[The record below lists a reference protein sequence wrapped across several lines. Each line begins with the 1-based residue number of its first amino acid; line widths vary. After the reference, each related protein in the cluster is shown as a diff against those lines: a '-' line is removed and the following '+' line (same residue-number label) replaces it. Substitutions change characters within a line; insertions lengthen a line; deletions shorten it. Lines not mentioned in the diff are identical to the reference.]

1 MHLAAWRVPPAA
13 AAGVPALPP
22 SSPALAAQLLTPLAA
37 RRCPGQLAE
46 DPASAAHALTTTG
59 RHRSRRQQRRGG
71 GGSGGTC
78 TALPPLLPSLEEP
91 EESYVRLQAPE
102 GGAEIHLFGVIH
114 GGNES
119 EVAEFIMRERPEVGW
134 EMETPGGPGGCD
146 PSARPS
152 CCRHGLPALL
162 CCAVLHLPHAWC
174 FASAVTLL

>member
-1 MHLAAWRVPPAA
+1 MHPAAWRAPQAA

-22 SSPALAAQLLTPLAA
+22 SSPALAAQLLTPPAA
-37 RRCPGQLAE
+37 RRSPGQLAAE
-46 DPASAAHALTTTG
+46 PASAPHALTATG
-59 RHRSRRQQRRGG
+59 RHRSRRQQWRGG
-71 GGSGGTC
+71 GGTC

-134 EMETPGGPGGCD
+134 EMETPGGCD
-146 PSARPS
+146 P
-152 CCRHGLPALL
+152 
-162 CCAVLHLPHAWC
+162 
-174 FASAVTLL
+174 